1 MKLLLGC
8 IADDITGATDLS
20 LMLGRFGM
28 PVVQYIG
35 LPQDEEVN
43 PDAAA
48 VVIALKSRNIQAAE
62 AVAASV
68 TATRWLKQRNVRQMY
83 FKYCSTFDSTD
94 DGNIGPVIN
103 ALLKEIG
110 GLMAPVCPAFPK
122 NLRTVYQGHLFVG
135 NQLLSESS
143 MRHHPLTPMTDANLV
158 RVLGRQLDQP
168 DEVGLLSLPIVE
180 KGPLAVRQK
189 LTDMIGNGLRFAVT
203 DAVTDA
209 HLYTLAEAFAEWPL
223 LTGGSGLAMG
233 LPQNFRN
240 IGLLE
245 STPGLVPIEP
255 VSGPALVLAG
265 SCSAATQSQVEYM
278 ARQYPAIFLDPSAF
292 HQGRQSIGD
301 IVKWAIQNKDSGPI
315 LVYSTAPPNDVAAVQ
330 NELGRQIAGLLVENA
345 MAEIATR
352 LYNKGW
358 RKLIVA
364 GGETSGAVLEAL
376 SIRQLRIGPEI
387 APGVPWT
394 ISMDDPPI
402 LLALKSGNF
411 GQKDFFTKA
420 LEMLT

>member
-1 MKLLLGC
+1 
-8 IADDITGATDLS
+8 
-20 LMLGRFGM
+20 MLGRFGM

-35 LPQDEEVN
+35 LPQDEEVD

-48 VVIALKSRNIQAAE
+48 MVIALKSRNIQASE
-62 AVAASV
+62 AVTASV
-68 TATRWLKQRNVRQMY
+68 TAARWLKQRNVRQLY

-103 ALLKEIG
+103 ALLKETG
-110 GLMAPVCPAFPK
+110 SRLAPVCPAFPT

-168 DEVGLLSLPIVE
+168 NEVGLLPLPIVE

-189 LTDMIGNGLRFAVT
+189 LTDMIDNGLRFAVT
-203 DAVTDA
+203 DALTDT

-245 STPGLVPIEP
+245 STPGLVPLGP

-278 ARQYPAIFLDPSAF
+278 AKQHPAIFLDPLAF
-292 HQGRQSIGD
+292 HQGRQSIDD
-301 IVKWAIQNKDSGPI
+301 IINWAAENKDSEPI

-330 NELGRQIAGLLVENA
+330 DELGRQIAGLLVENA
-345 MAEIATR
+345 MAEIAAR
-352 LYNKGW
+352 LCNKGW

-364 GGETSGAVLEAL
+364 GGETSGAVLAAL
-376 SIRQLRIGPEI
+376 SIRRLRIGPEI

-402 LLALKSGNF
+402 LIALKSGNF

>member
-1 MKLLLGC
+1 MKPVLGC

-20 LMLGRFGM
+20 LMLGRHGM

-35 LPQDEEVN
+35 LPHDEEGDL
-43 PDAAA
+43 DAAA
-48 VVIALKSRNIQAAE
+48 VVIALKSRNLPVLD

-68 TATRWLKQRNVRQMY
+68 TAARWLRQKQFRQLY

-103 ALLKEIG
+103 ALLKETGSLI
-110 GLMAPVCPAFPK
+110 APVCPAFPT

-158 RVLGRQLDQP
+158 RVLGRQLENP
-168 DEVGLLSLPIVE
+168 DEVGLMPLSVVE
-180 KGPLAVRQK
+180 KGPLAVRRK
-189 LTDMIGNGLRFAVT
+189 LSDMIDIGLRFAIIDALT
-203 DAVTDA
+203 DG
-209 HLYTLAEAFAEWPL
+209 HLYTLAEAFSEWPL

-245 STPGLVPIEP
+245 STPGLVHLEP

-265 SCSAATQSQVEYM
+265 SCSAATRSQVEYLTG
-278 ARQYPAIFLDPSAF
+278 QCPALFFDPLAF
-292 HQGRQSIGD
+292 HQGRQSIED
-301 IVKWAIQNKDSGPI
+301 IVNWAMENRDRGQI
-315 LVYSTAPPNDVAAVQ
+315 LVYSTALPKDVAAVQ
-330 NELGRQIAGLLVENA
+330 DEIGRQSAGHMVEKA

-352 LYNKGW
+352 LCQKGW
-358 RKLIVA
+358 RKFIIA
-364 GGETSGAVLEAL
+364 GGETSGAVLAAL
-376 SIRQLRIGPEI
+376 AIRRLRIGPEI

-420 LEMLT
+420 LEMVT